1 MSKEDKKALLIGIP
15 LIVVSLICIA
25 IISQKGNQQR
35 YENCINNGGKAI
47 LQETGYFKSCIIGGA
62 SNVKD

>member
-15 LIVVSLICIA
+15 LIVASLICVV
-25 IISQKGNQQR
+25 IISQKENQQR

-47 LQETGYFKSCIIGGA
+47 LQETGYFEGCIIGDD
-62 SNVKD
+62 K